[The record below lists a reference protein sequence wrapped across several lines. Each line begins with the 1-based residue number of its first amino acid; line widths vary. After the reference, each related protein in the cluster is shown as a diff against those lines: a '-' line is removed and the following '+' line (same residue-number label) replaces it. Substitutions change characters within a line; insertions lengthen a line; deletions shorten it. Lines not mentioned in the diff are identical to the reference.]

1 MLLWRASNKTV
12 LVEAMCVEDIF
23 HVLKNTATNS
33 RVVNM
38 FEDNEEDRDF
48 EALTAE
54 NEQQGTRDLVEE
66 RTLGIRKAKKRI
78 SVDFFR
84 E

>member
-54 NEQQGTRDLVEE
+54 NE
-66 RTLGIRKAKKRI
+66 
-78 SVDFFR
+78 
-84 E
+84 